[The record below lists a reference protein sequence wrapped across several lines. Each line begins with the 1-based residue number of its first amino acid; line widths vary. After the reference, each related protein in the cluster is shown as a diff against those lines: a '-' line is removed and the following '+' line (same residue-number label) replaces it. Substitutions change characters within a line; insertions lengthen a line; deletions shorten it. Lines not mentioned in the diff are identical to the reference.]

1 MTPVLAKRLIIGGFV
16 AISTLVILA
25 LYLPMFRP
33 DPSDNTVEGSAAIGG
48 PFTLQSHTG
57 AEVTDQMLLG
67 HYSLVYFG
75 FTFCPDICPMTLQT
89 VADAVELLPGQ
100 KSELVQPVFITLDPE
115 RDTVEVMASYVDNFH
130 PRMIGLTGTPEQVNQ
145 AASAYRVFYRT
156 TQIGDEGD
164 YTVDHSGF
172 LYLMNRSGR
181 YIDHFRK
188 DVTVEQLTSRL
199 RDLL

>member
-1 MTPVLAKRLIIGGFV
+1 MTPALTKRLIIGGFV
-16 AISTLVILA
+16 AISTLFILA

-33 DPSDNTVEGSAAIGG
+33 DPNDTTVEGSAAIGG
-48 PFTLQSHTG
+48 PFTLRSHTG
-57 AEVTDQMLLG
+57 AEVTEDMLFG

-115 RDTVEVMASYVDNFH
+115 RDTVDVMASYVSNFH
-130 PRMIGLTGTPEQVNQ
+130 PRMVGLTGTPEQVKQ
-145 AASAYRVFYRT
+145 AADAYRVFYRT
-156 TQIGDEGD
+156 TPIGDEGD

-199 RDLL
+199 RELL

>member
-1 MTPVLAKRLIIGGFV
+1 MTPAIVKRIIIASFV
-16 AISTLVILA
+16 AISTLAILA

-33 DPSDNTVEGSAAIGG
+33 APNDTTVEGSAAIGG

-57 AEVTDQMLLG
+57 AEVTEQVLLG

-75 FTFCPDICPMTLQT
+75 FTFCPDICPMTLQI
-89 VADAVELLPGQ
+89 VADAIELLPGQ
-100 KSELVQPVFITLDPE
+100 KSDLVQPLFITLDPE
-115 RDTVEVMASYVDNFH
+115 RDTAEIMSSYVSNFH
-130 PRMIGLTGTPEQVNQ
+130 PRMIGLTGSTEQVKQ
-145 AASAYRVFYRT
+145 AADAYRVFYRNT
-156 TQIGDEGD
+156 PIGDEGD

-199 RDLL
+199 RELL